1 MTSLHTAIAAASPP
15 EEGRLDRAS
24 WHAAGIAAA
33 VATVAAALF
42 AAPWLWQACVPCE
55 WIGVAIPLLLIR
67 HVRGWQGEL
76 WSLAAAVAA
85 ISVAFHWAPK
95 VLAYCMQ
102 TNDEFGIAFAA
113 PIILWDAARL
123 AAPFW
128 IASRLTTDPR
138 SAWLPAALA
147 ATAIEAVVP
156 GVFPWKLGYSQIA
169 WTPIVQSVDLFGPE
183 FATFVLFAHAGVIA
197 WLADVGLTAA
207 GVGPRRGAFSAAG
220 VAALTVVMLNLAY
233 GTLAIAYWNGRI
245 AAAPTARVTLVQS
258 NPEEA
263 GGVDALRQLTR
274 EHCAAA
280 ALPDLVCWPEC
291 SGGSYE
297 ESLDTLSDPD
307 RVMKLSRDPSRGMR
321 PLESPPCPLLFGG
334 KIYRGYP
341 EKPKALYQSAIL
353 IDPAETILGR
363 YHKRHLM
370 PFGEYVPG
378 GELYPDLKTY
388 FPMQADLTAGGDTN
402 VLVCGDVRLGA
413 MLCYED
419 MIPSAARS
427 LVNASAN
434 LLVSLINGSAF
445 TEPLTLAQHR
455 LLAQTRAIECRRT
468 LVRCAATGE
477 TCVISPTGRIVA
489 QLPVHV
495 QDSLTATVPLL
506 EARSLYSRTG
516 SVFPAACALALA
528 MLVYRASGAARTRPS
543 P

>member
-1 MTSLHTAIAAASPP
+1 M
-15 EEGRLDRAS
+15 
-24 WHAAGIAAA
+24 AGISAA

-55 WIGVAIPLLLIR
+55 WLGAAIPLLLIR
-67 HVRGWQGEL
+67 HVRGWRGEL

-85 ISVAFHWAPK
+85 ISAAFHWAPK

-102 TNDEFGIAFAA
+102 TNDEAGLFFAA

-197 WLADVGLTAA
+197 WLADVGITAA

-220 VAALTVVMLNLAY
+220 GAALAVVMLNLAY
-233 GTLAIAYWNGRI
+233 GTLAIAYWDGKI
-245 AAAPTARVTLVQS
+245 AAAPIARVALVQS
-258 NPEEA
+258 NPEED

-274 EHCAAA
+274 DRCSSVG
-280 ALPDLVCWPEC
+280 LPDLVCWPEC

-297 ESLDTLSDPD
+297 ESLETLADPD

-321 PLESPPCPLLFGG
+321 PLEGPPCPLLFGG

-341 EKPKALYQSAIL
+341 EKPTALYQSAIL
-353 IDPAETILGR
+353 IDPAETIVGR

-402 VLVCGDVRLGA
+402 VLVCGNVRLGA

-477 TCVISPTGRIVA
+477 TCVVSPLGTVTARLPLHTRDLLVA
-489 QLPVHV
+489 E
-495 QDSLTATVPLL
+495 VPLL
-506 EARSLYSRTG
+506 EAQTLYSRIG
-516 SVFPAACALALA
+516 PVFSGACAVALA
-528 MLVYRASGAARTRPS
+528 GLFWRRRAPRRA
-543 P
+543 

>member
-1 MTSLHTAIAAASPP
+1 MIVPHTATVAPSPP
-15 EEGRLDRAS
+15 EGGRLDRAV
-24 WHAAGIAAA
+24 WRTAAIAAA
-33 VATVAAALF
+33 VASVTAGLF
-42 AAPWLWQACVPCE
+42 AAPWLWQSCVPCE

-67 HVRGWQGEL
+67 HVRGWRGEL

-102 TNDEFGIAFAA
+102 TNDEFGFLFAA

-183 FATFVLFAHAGVIA
+183 FSTFVLFAHAGLIA
-197 WLADVGLTAA
+197 WLADAGLTSA
-207 GVGPRRGAFSAAG
+207 GVGPRRGWFSASAA
-220 VAALTVVMLNLAY
+220 AALAVVMLNLAY
-233 GTLAIAYWNGRI
+233 GTWALSHWSGRI
-245 AAAPTARVTLVQS
+245 AAAPTARVAILQS
-258 NPEEA
+258 NPEEE

-274 EHCAAA
+274 ERCSGDG
-280 ALPDLVCWPEC
+280 LPDLVCWPEC

-297 ESLDTLSDPD
+297 ESLDSLADPE
-307 RVMKLSRDPSRGMR
+307 RVLRFSRDPSRGMR

-334 KIYRGYP
+334 KIYCGYP
-341 EKPKALYQSAIL
+341 EKPRALYQSAIL

-378 GELYPDLKTY
+378 GEIYPDLKTY
-388 FPMQADLTAGGDTN
+388 FPMQADLTAGTDTN
-402 VLVCGDVRLGA
+402 VLECGDVRLGA

-419 MIPSAARS
+419 MIPSASRS
-427 LVNASAN
+427 LVQASAN

-468 LVRCAATGE
+468 LVRSAATGE
-477 TCVISPTGRIVA
+477 TCVISPLGTITAR
-489 QLPVHV
+489 LPLHTR
-495 QDSLTATVPLL
+495 DLLIAEVPLL
-506 EARSLYSRTG
+506 ESRTLYSRIG
-516 SVFPAACALALA
+516 PLFPAACAVGLAGLFW
-528 MLVYRASGAARTRPS
+528 RRRIPGRS
-543 P
+543 